1 MHTDRTDCACSAV
14 ADEVQRIVMIA
25 LLGSGHSTLSR
36 SELEREVSGSKD
48 KAVDVSDAIENLYVA
63 GLVNVS
69 GDLVS
74 ASRAAI
80 HMDELL
86 GSPL

>member
-1 MHTDRTDCACSAV
+1 MHADRTHCHCAAV

-36 SELEREVSGSKD
+36 AELKREVSGSKD
-48 KAVDVSDAIENLYVA
+48 KRVDVSDAIENLYVA
-63 GLVNVS
+63 GLVNVA

-74 ASRAAI
+74 ASRAAV

>member
-1 MHTDRTDCACSAV
+1 MHTDRTHCACAAV

-25 LLGSGHSTLSR
+25 LLASGHSTLSR
-36 SELEREVSGSKD
+36 SELEREVSGSKE
-48 KAVDVSDAIENLYVA
+48 KAIDVSDAIENLYVA

-69 GDLVS
+69 GELVA
-74 ASRAAI
+74 ASRAALQ
-80 HMDELL
+80 MDELL

>member
-1 MHTDRTDCACSAV
+1 MHTDRTHCACSAV
-14 ADEVQRIVMIA
+14 ADQVQRIVMIA

-36 SELEREVSGSKD
+36 AELEREVSGSKD
-48 KAVDVSDAIENLYVA
+48 NRVDVSDAIENLYVA

-69 GDLVS
+69 GDSVS
-74 ASRAAI
+74 ASRAALAL
-80 HMDELL
+80 DELL

>member
-1 MHTDRTDCACSAV
+1 MHQDGTHCPCKAIV
-14 ADEVQRIVMIA
+14 DEVERIVMIA
-25 LLGSGHSTLSR
+25 LLASGHSPFSR
-36 SELEREVSGSKD
+36 AELEREVSGSKD
-48 KAVDVSDAIENLYVA
+48 KPIDVSDAIEHLYAA

-69 GDLVS
+69 GSLVVP
-74 ASRAAI
+74 SRAAL